1 MRLPVAPLLPALR
14 RVQQAPTRAERQD
27 AAWAFYAIA
36 TPLLTHRCAAVI
48 QRYAPLHWQAPEDLA
63 ADTLL
68 SVVAV
73 PERTRACRAT
83 TPEGVLAWLRGA
95 AYRGLRSTPEARAC
109 RALELRVV
117 PLTDGMAEHLPMPA
131 VARSTPS
138 MPTFRRAYDDAVRRL
153 RPLDQRVWITHVEQ
167 EIPAAEVAQDLG
179 QTAHAVRGRVQRV
192 AAILRQQLAAYAP
205 PERVASRRRHA
216 PEQRER
222 AAR

>member
-14 RVQQAPTRAERQD
+14 RVQQAPTRAQRQA
-27 AAWAFYAIA
+27 AAWAFYAVA

-48 QRYAPLHWQAPEDLA
+48 HRYAPLHWQAPEDLA

-73 PERTRACRAT
+73 PERTRACHAT

-95 AYRGLRSTPEARAC
+95 AYRGLRGTPEARAC
-109 RALELRVV
+109 RALQLRVV
-117 PLTDGMAEHLPMPA
+117 PLTDGIGDHLPVPV
-131 VARSTPS
+131 VARATHATR
-138 MPTFRRAYDDAVRRL
+138 TFRRDYDDAVRWL

-179 QTAHAVRGRVQRV
+179 QTASAVRRRVQRV
-192 AAILRQQLAAYAP
+192 AAILRQQLAAHTPPHRVVSRPRQA
-205 PERVASRRRHA
+205 PER
-216 PEQRER
+216 RER
-222 AAR
+222 PAR